1 MEKNTSNYK
10 FLNAKDRAAER
21 KRSSSVMDTDRYHYK
36 TAPHV
41 QTGKRKRDSD
51 GFFTPYAMFRP
62 YSGTGL
68 LCAIFGE
75 TPARKTSDLRV
86 TQDMLAKEAYE
97 HEIELL
103 MCQAKAYELQF
114 HKRFCA
120 EDRAEECYA
129 KAVAAGKHPD
139 APKLTAEDTRQTI
152 LDAVTWR
159 FDWIQQNKRKCYRF
173 AEILIDAKEHRLVTD
188 REEKENFVDL
198 FVRNTDLMPEPNRKL
213 IDCMY
218 EAAWYSIYM
227 FKYGLDGQKV
237 PAPWYDTKENDSGK
251 GRVND

>member
-1 MEKNTSNYK
+1 MQRIVPLRERTLTAFWIPTDITTRLHRMCRPASGSATMMD
-10 FLNAKDRAAER
+10 FHTVCDVPSVQWHRAA
-21 KRSSSVMDTDRYHYK
+21 VCD
-36 TAPHV
+36 
-41 QTGKRKRDSD
+41 
-51 GFFTPYAMFRP
+51 
-62 YSGTGL
+62 
-68 LCAIFGE
+68 FGE

-173 AEILIDAKEHRLVTD
+173 AEILIDAKEHHLVTD

-198 FVRNTDLMPEPNRKL
+198 FVRNAALMPEPNRKL

-237 PAPWYDTKENDSGK
+237 PARGTTQKRMIQERAG
-251 GRVND
+251 

>member
-1 MEKNTSNYK
+1 
-10 FLNAKDRAAER
+10 
-21 KRSSSVMDTDRYHYK
+21 
-36 TAPHV
+36 
-41 QTGKRKRDSD
+41 
-51 GFFTPYAMFRP
+51 
-62 YSGTGL
+62 
-68 LCAIFGE
+68 
-75 TPARKTSDLRV
+75 
-86 TQDMLAKEAYE
+86 MLAKEAYE

-173 AEILIDAKEHRLVTD
+173 AEILIDAKEYHLVTD

-198 FVRNTDLMPEPNRKL
+198 FVRNAALMPEPNRKL

>member
-1 MEKNTSNYK
+1 MEKNTTNYK
-10 FLNAKDRAAER
+10 FLNAKDRASER
-21 KRSSSVMDTDRYHYK
+21 KNSHGILDTDRYHYK

-129 KAVAAGKHPD
+129 KAVTAGKHPD
-139 APKLTAEDTRQTI
+139 APKLPAEDTRQTI

-159 FDWIQQNKRKCYRF
+159 FDWIQQNKR
-173 AEILIDAKEHRLVTD
+173 
-188 REEKENFVDL
+188 
-198 FVRNTDLMPEPNRKL
+198 
-213 IDCMY
+213 
-218 EAAWYSIYM
+218 
-227 FKYGLDGQKV
+227 
-237 PAPWYDTKENDSGK
+237 
-251 GRVND
+251 

>member
-1 MEKNTSNYK
+1 
-10 FLNAKDRAAER
+10 
-21 KRSSSVMDTDRYHYK
+21 
-36 TAPHV
+36 
-41 QTGKRKRDSD
+41 
-51 GFFTPYAMFRP
+51 
-62 YSGTGL
+62 
-68 LCAIFGE
+68 
-75 TPARKTSDLRV
+75 
-86 TQDMLAKEAYE
+86 
-97 HEIELL
+97 
-103 MCQAKAYELQF
+103 MCQAKSYELQF

-152 LDAVTWR
+152 LDSVTWR

-198 FVRNTDLMPEPNRKL
+198 FVRNAALMPEPNRKL

-237 PAPWYDTKENDSGK
+237 PAPWYDTKEHDSGK